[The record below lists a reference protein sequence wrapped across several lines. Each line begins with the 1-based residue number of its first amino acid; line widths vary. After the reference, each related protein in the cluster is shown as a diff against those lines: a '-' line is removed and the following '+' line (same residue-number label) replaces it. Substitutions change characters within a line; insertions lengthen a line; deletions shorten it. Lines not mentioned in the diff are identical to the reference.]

1 MADRQGP
8 LTPDEGRNRH
18 EAIQELL
25 PWYLNDTL
33 EADER
38 TDVERHLQ
46 SCAECRDE
54 LEELKGLQF
63 ATLLEPETSRES
75 LDEDARERLP
85 NRQSS
90 APQRSGTSRRPS
102 RSPSE
107 PDRPSFLEWL
117 SGLMRPR
124 RLVTMPAFAVL
135 FIAVGVVLST
145 QLGFEQTIIGD
156 FTGSEEKAYRT
167 TDKYFA
173 FAREVLLDGEF
184 TMRIGGQTKET
195 ESFTL
200 ERSAETE
207 NQLLLTSNIQA
218 DELSARQRMQ
228 LTPDFQPLSYN
239 LQGPLVYEGSRAEAE
254 VQDNQA
260 IMRVC
265 CGMTPEGQRLNRRIV
280 ELGNTGTP
288 VLYDFSVM
296 SHFALMHQLIAS
308 RLSTEGVEP
317 SDLKLTAL
325 TPQALRMETMTI
337 QSVEP
342 VTLSSDDQRIAT
354 TRYHLTSG
362 NNDSNLSIYLY
373 EMTDENILLA
383 TYMPTQPRLASSSS
397 IFIYRSDIYPD
408 GLQLPD
414 GRSSRRSP

>member
-8 LTPDEGRNRH
+8 LTPDEGRDRH
-18 EAIQELL
+18 EAIGELL

-33 EADER
+33 EADEHER
-38 TDVERHLQ
+38 VERHLQ

-63 ATLLEPETSRES
+63 AALLEPEASREM
-75 LDEDARERLP
+75 LYEGTMERIRSRQP
-85 NRQSS
+85 NSS
-90 APQRSGTSRRPS
+90 QRASDHRRAAPASTES
-102 RSPSE
+102 
-107 PDRPSFLEWL
+107 DRPGFLEWL

-124 RLVTMPAFAVL
+124 RLVTVPAFAVL
-135 FIAVGVVLST
+135 FIAIGVALGT
-145 QLGFEQTIIGD
+145 QLGLDQTIIGD
-156 FTGSEEKAYRT
+156 FTESEERAYQT
-167 TDKYFA
+167 TDRYFA
-173 FAREVLLDGEF
+173 FAREILLDGEF
-184 TMRIGGQTKET
+184 TMRIGNQVKET

-207 NQLLLTSNIQA
+207 DQLLLTSNIQA
-218 DELSARQRMQ
+218 EELSARQRMQ
-228 LTPDFQPLSYN
+228 LTPDFRPISYN
-239 LQGPLVYEGSRAEAE
+239 LQGPLVYQGSRADVEF
-254 VQDNQA
+254 QNSQA

-265 CGMTPEGQRLNRRIV
+265 CRSTPEGQQLNRRIV
-280 ELGNTGTP
+280 EIGDATP

-308 RLSTEGVEP
+308 RLSSEGVEP
-317 SDLKLTAL
+317 SDLRLTAL

-342 VTLSSDDQRIAT
+342 VTLGSGDQRIPT

-362 NNDSNLSIYLY
+362 NGEGNLSIYLY

-383 TYMPTQPRLASSSS
+383 AHMPTQPRLASSSA
-397 IFIYRSDIYPD
+397 IFIYRSDLYPD
-408 GLQLPD
+408 GLELPD
-414 GRSSRRSP
+414 ARSSRSSP